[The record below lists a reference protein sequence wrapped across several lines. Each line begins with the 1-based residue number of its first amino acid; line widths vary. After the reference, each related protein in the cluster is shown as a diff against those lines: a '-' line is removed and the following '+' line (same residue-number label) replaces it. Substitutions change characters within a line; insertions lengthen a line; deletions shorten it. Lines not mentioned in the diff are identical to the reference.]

1 MSGKIE
7 KFREGK
13 IGSGKQPHTCQPVF
27 LLMAIIGH
35 QKRDKLFK
43 IVFGDGQAATHVG
56 LANGKIVLDQNL
68 LEKAVVL

>member
-1 MSGKIE
+1 
-7 KFREGK
+7 
-13 IGSGKQPHTCQPVF
+13 
-27 LLMAIIGH
+27 MAIIGH

>member
-1 MSGKIE
+1 
-7 KFREGK
+7 
-13 IGSGKQPHTCQPVF
+13 
-27 LLMAIIGH
+27 MAIIGH

-43 IVFGDGQAATHVG
+43 TVFGDGQAATHVG